1 MKYNVE
7 KISSIILCIVG
18 CVLVV
23 DAFLLQFLNIGT
35 FQNTLVISY
44 CVAFVLCSIKYPNL
58 QKNKFVVFP
67 LYIMIIQTFYSL
79 FLMYFK

>member
-44 CVAFVLCSIKYPNL
+44 CVGFVLCSTKYPNL

-79 FLMYFK
+79 FLKYFN